1 MTRRYSKPATPCC
14 RPLCGDDVS
23 EAMKQRLRQNR
34 VTLDPVSLLHSIR
47 KSQAALRA
55 LSAPGSANASSGDE
69 SLESLL
75 SQLPD
80 LWTRGEVRP
89 THTPKKRKYRTR
101 VPHTWLSRP
110 DPFEGVWS
118 EILKWLQKQLDV
130 GASELMDRLIRR
142 YPDRYSRRQLR
153 TLQRRVPQWRGV
165 MANKL
170 VYASTEQSEIDEERL
185 GNIRPVGVN

>member
-1 MTRRYSKPATPCC
+1 M
-14 RPLCGDDVS
+14 
-23 EAMKQRLRQNR
+23 
-34 VTLDPVSLLHSIR
+34 
-47 KSQAALRA
+47 
-55 LSAPGSANASSGDE
+55 
-69 SLESLL
+69 
-75 SQLPD
+75 
-80 LWTRGEVRP
+80 
-89 THTPKKRKYRTR
+89 
-101 VPHTWLSRP
+101 PHTWLSRP